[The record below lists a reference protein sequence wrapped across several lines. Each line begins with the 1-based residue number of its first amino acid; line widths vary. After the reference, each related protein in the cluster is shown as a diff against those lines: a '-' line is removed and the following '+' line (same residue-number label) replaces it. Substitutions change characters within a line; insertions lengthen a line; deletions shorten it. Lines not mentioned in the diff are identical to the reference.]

1 MDLTQMFLA
10 SPDWVKAM
18 WVLCMTGLVLG
29 FPAVCAL
36 LVKTLRQPAAAGGT
50 SGPVV
55 TLLPTPQ
62 PNGQIAPPSS
72 GLLEA
77 GTDRSQTKPEEAPN
91 PAIASIEK
99 K

>member
-18 WVLCMTGLVLG
+18 WVLCMTGLILG

-36 LVKTLRQPAAAGGT
+36 LVKTVRQPAAAPAP

-55 TLLPTPQ
+55 TLLSSPLPEE
-62 PNGQIAPPSS
+62 PGLAGPS
-72 GLLEA
+72 GLLDDKSESA
-77 GTDRSQTKPEEAPN
+77 RAEPEPATEPATKAESGT
-91 PAIASIEK
+91 
-99 K
+99 